1 MKENVAT
8 AYCEIA
14 SGKMPAAE
22 AAGQLVAMMTEYPY
36 FVAPAALLLKRY
48 GSELTEEQRRQAET
62 VVGTRGSAEMLF
74 TLADRRGADFENF
87 YPPER
92 PRQQVTTDDA
102 ITTFLKN
109 YGSDSS
115 EETAML
121 ERLIFNPVPDYASV
135 LAAEAGDAVP
145 AADETSSRID
155 SFISAHGDA
164 TPRQEPEPAEPQ
176 RQRVETPPADALL
189 SESLARIFVKQR
201 RYDKAYE
208 IISQLSLNYPEKSC
222 YFADQLRFLKKLIIN
237 QTTKNK

>member
-8 AYCEIA
+8 AYCNIVSGTIGA
-14 SGKMPAAE
+14 SE
-22 AAGQLVAMMTEYPY
+22 AVEQLMAMMSEYPY

-48 GSELTEEQRRQAET
+48 GSELTDSQRRMAET
-62 VVGTRGSAEMLF
+62 SVGLRGSAEMLF
-74 TLADRRGADFENF
+74 SLVDRRAADFENF

-92 PRQQVTTDDA
+92 LRPQVSTDDA

-135 LAAEAGDAVP
+135 LAAEAGEAVP

-155 SFISAHGDA
+155 SFISAHSDVSDS
-164 TPRQEPEPAEPQ
+164 QEPEPAEPQ

-189 SESLARIFVKQR
+189 SESLARIFVKQH

-237 QTTKNK
+237 QTSKNK